1 MKIKKEVVV
10 PNPGQSFKLFTPRL
24 KNYFFWHYH
33 PEYELVYVEATTGI
47 RHVGQHISSFMES
60 DLVLIGPNIPH
71 LNFDYG
77 LKTEYHQ
84 IVVQLKENFLG
95 DAFNET
101 PELKLI
107 QQLFDKAYLG
117 LSFTGET
124 KQAVAEKLKYMHQLD
139 HLEQLLCL
147 LEIFQTLATSHEVT
161 ELNEQDTSI
170 KLFLNDKIR
179 MGAVYKYIHANYNET
194 PDVNK
199 VAASVHLSTAAFCRY
214 FKKQTKMTFTEFV
227 NQYRITQAKTLLLQ
241 DKNISEVCYEVGF
254 ESLSYFNKLFKK
266 INGENPSYLKKG
278 MLNLYNYRPYFFY
291 YPEVPNKVYA
301 SQSSSHLHELL
312 QHCSRRHSMF
322 RLHFWQEL

>member
-1 MKIKKEVVV
+1 VKIKKEIVVT
-10 PNPGQSFKLFTPRL
+10 NPGQSFKLFTPRL

-47 RHVGQHISSFMES
+47 RHVGQHVSSFMGS
-60 DLVLIGPNIPH
+60 DLVLIGSNIPH

-84 IVVQLKENFLG
+84 IVIQLKENFLS

-101 PELKLI
+101 PELQQI
-107 QQLFDKAYLG
+107 RQLFDKASLG
-117 LSFTGET
+117 LSFHGKT
-124 KQAVAEKLKYMHQLD
+124 KVTVANKLQKMHQLNYFD
-139 HLEQLLCL
+139 QLLCL
-147 LEIFQTLATSHEVT
+147 LEILQILATSHEVS

-179 MGAVYKYIHANYNET
+179 MGAIYKYIHANYNES

-199 VAASVHLSTAAFCRY
+199 VAASVHLSTSAFCRY

-227 NQYRITQAKTLLLQ
+227 NQYKITQAKTLLLQ

-266 INGENPSYLKKG
+266 INGENPSAFKKR
-278 MLNLYNYRPYFFY
+278 YT
-291 YPEVPNKVYA
+291 
-301 SQSSSHLHELL
+301 
-312 QHCSRRHSMF
+312 
-322 RLHFWQEL
+322 